1 MAAPAP
7 VTPDTPIVI
16 KITVNN
22 TAKKLKL
29 PLRDLGVSVLPGKVS
44 DKPQHAVQHLT
55 MHRHCSRL
63 APHSHLI
70 IC

>member
-1 MAAPAP
+1 MATSTP

-29 PLRDLGVSVLPGKVS
+29 PLRDLGISVLPGKVS
-44 DKPQHAVQHLT
+44 DKLLCVMQHMTV
-55 MHRHCSRL
+55 HRFRSNLFRTRF
-63 APHSHLI
+63 
-70 IC
+70 